1 MKRFINL
8 ISWHKLLSLGLLF
21 VILFA
26 FGCSKKKPEPD
37 EMKIGA
43 ILPLTGESAFWGENI
58 KKGIDLAVDEINQKG
73 GILGR
78 KIVILYEDTQGKP
91 AVGTQAVLELVSI
104 HKVQCVIGDVIS
116 SVILAVAPIV
126 ERNKCILLGFG
137 ESAEITNAGDYIF
150 RNWNSAASDAEIT
163 GDFAAKHSN
172 AVVVL
177 SQNDAFG
184 KSAKELFI
192 SQLRKN
198 NVKIVKDEVFSKG
211 ETDYRTVLAKLQTLE
226 YDGLYIASFHQD
238 TLVLLRQ
245 YKELGLKTVNIYGVS
260 SWEEGTLISFLK
272 ENFSGKVY
280 FGYPKPPDPNSPIV
294 VEFRSKYKTKYKKEP
309 EILCDNGYDAVYMLK
324 FGIEKAGS
332 YKGLLI
338 KDALY
343 TLQDF
348 KGASGNM
355 SFDQNGD
362 VHKPFGLKTITAD
375 GLQWLE

>member
-1 MKRFINL
+1 MKRYANQITCQILLTFVLLVLL
-8 ISWHKLLSLGLLF
+8 I
-21 VILFA
+21 VP
-26 FGCSKKKPEPD
+26 FGCAKKQPETK
-37 EMKIGA
+37 EIKIGA

-58 KKGIDLAVDEINQKG
+58 KKGIDLAVDEINQEG
-73 GILGR
+73 GILGG
-78 KIVILYEDTQGKP
+78 KITILYEDTQGKP
-91 AVGTQAVLELVSI
+91 AVGTQAVSELISI
-104 HKVQCVIGDVIS
+104 HNVQCVIGDVIS
-116 SVILAVAPIV
+116 SVILAVSPIM
-126 ERNKCILLGFG
+126 ERNKCVLLGFG

-163 GDFAAKHSN
+163 GDFAAKHSH

-184 KSAKELFI
+184 KSAKDLFV
-192 SQLRKN
+192 SELRKN
-198 NVKIVKDEVFSKG
+198 NVKVVMDEVFSKG
-211 ETDYRTVLAKLQTLE
+211 ETDYRTILAKLRTLE

-245 YKELGLKTVNIYGVS
+245 YKELGLRTVNIYGVS
-260 SWEEGTLISFLK
+260 SWEEGTLIAFLK
-272 ENFSGKVY
+272 TNFAGHVF
-280 FGYPKPPDPNSPIV
+280 FGYPKPPDPNATVV
-294 VEFRSKYKTKYKKEP
+294 VEFRSKYKTKYQKEP

-324 FGIEKAGS
+324 FGIDKAGS
-332 YKGLLI
+332 YNSQLI

-362 VHKPFGLKTITAD
+362 VHKPFGLKTVTAN